1 MTLYILSSSNF
12 AFFSLAEAY
21 NIPINILESSVVRSL
36 ETQQAPKCLLPGS
49 NLSSELGI
57 ASLSYSPYI
66 LELIRLRI
74 ILNLRFLLLAAQ
86 RQLLASASI
95 ALITKYRKRYKF

>member
-1 MTLYILSSSNF
+1 MTLHTLSSSNF

-21 NIPINILESSVVRSL
+21 NIPINILKSSIVYSP

-57 ASLSYSPYI
+57 TSLSYSLYT
-66 LELIRLRI
+66 LELIRLYI
-74 ILNLRFLLLAAQ
+74 ILNLRFLLLAA
-86 RQLLASASI
+86 
-95 ALITKYRKRYKF
+95 